1 MAGRSGLGA
10 AVVLCFLTCGA
21 AAETAR
27 LYTEDD
33 PLVLL
38 GSGSLKRSVSSNS
51 SSAWLVQF
59 YSSWCGHCI
68 QFSSTW
74 KALAHDVQGRVGFI
88 PSAAQKPFNPIEKL
102 AVSGLTTH
110 VHTRTHTYTHAFNG
124 S

>member
-1 MAGRSGLGA
+1 MAGGFRLSV
-10 AVVLCFLTCGA
+10 VVLCFLTCGA
-21 AAETAR
+21 AAGTAR

-74 KALAHDVQGRVGFI
+74 KALAHDVQGGLCYCV
-88 PSAAQKPFNPIEKL
+88 PSKQAFFNPIEKL
-102 AVSGLTTH
+102 DVSSLN
-110 VHTRTHTYTHAFNG
+110 THTFSLGANVMRVI